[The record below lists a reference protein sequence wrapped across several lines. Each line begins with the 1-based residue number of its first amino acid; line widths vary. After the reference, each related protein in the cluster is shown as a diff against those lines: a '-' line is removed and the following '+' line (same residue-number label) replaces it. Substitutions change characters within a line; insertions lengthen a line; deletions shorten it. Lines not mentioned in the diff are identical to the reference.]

1 MIREGML
8 LITKTPQEPRPTK
21 LEIIVDKLSDPD
33 FDLGEIQRYIG
44 SEMATIIREAV
55 EWGNNGSMVE
65 HAKMWRGKLRLL
77 RALRDLSK
85 QTREASLARRRE
97 DTLDIHGPKFQF
109 VFGEIIKHFNT
120 AMKDV
125 QIDDHQR
132 QNTMRHLRDI
142 LAINEEGLIRQLK
155 QMDRQPG

>member
-1 MIREGML
+1 MREGML
-8 LITKTPQEPRPTK
+8 LITKIPQAPRATK
-21 LEIIVDKLSDPD
+21 LDIIVEELSDPD
-33 FDLGEIQRYIG
+33 FDLSEIQRHIG
-44 SEMATIIREAV
+44 SEMASVIREAV
-55 EWGNNGSMVE
+55 EWGNNGSAVE
-65 HAKMWRGKLRLL
+65 QVKIWRRRLWLL

-142 LAINEEGLIRQLK
+142 LAINEEGLIRELK
-155 QMDRQPG
+155 QMDRQPR